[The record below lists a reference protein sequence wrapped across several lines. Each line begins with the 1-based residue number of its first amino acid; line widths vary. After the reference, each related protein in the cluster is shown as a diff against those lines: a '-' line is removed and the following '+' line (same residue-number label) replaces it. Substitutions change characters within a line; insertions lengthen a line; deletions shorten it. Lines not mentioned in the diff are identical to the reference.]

1 MMMRSYLGRVEDDKF
16 NNYVDQ
22 NIVKSLVTL
31 QSRSKVERINIYKLL
46 NLITSRKI
54 EVKKK

>member
-31 QSRSKVERINIYKLL
+31 QSRGKVERINIYKLL
-46 NLITSRKI
+46 NLMTSRKI
-54 EVKKK
+54 EVQEK